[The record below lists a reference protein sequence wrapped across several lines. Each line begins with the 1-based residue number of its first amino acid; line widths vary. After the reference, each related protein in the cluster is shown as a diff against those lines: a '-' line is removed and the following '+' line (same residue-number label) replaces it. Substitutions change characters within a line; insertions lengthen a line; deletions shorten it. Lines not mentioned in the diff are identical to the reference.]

1 MENKMQ
7 TLKGRTAVFA
17 GATAGDGR
25 ETVKTLCA
33 GGMNVVMMT
42 HNRAA
47 AEELTAEIKAAGAPG
62 ECAFYVGGHGELPA
76 EESPAVYEEIQS
88 RFGSVDVVI
97 ANTGADGHRD
107 SVETLAPEEL
117 ERSLNHLAVG
127 AFRMLQTALPYLKQS
142 KAPRVILM
150 STVEGVHGGTQESL
164 ANAIAK
170 GAVASLALNAA
181 ARLAP
186 MGITVNCIAK
196 GAIPRM
202 EGVRPGDPDPA
213 DRLASI
219 PLGRLGCPKD
229 LAEAVA
235 FLASEESAYLT
246 GQILELSGGVQLGR

>member
-1 MENKMQ
+1 MQ
-7 TLKGRTAVFA
+7 TLKGRTAVMA

-47 AEELTAEIKAAGAPG
+47 AEELAAELRAAEAPG
-62 ECAFYVGGHGELPA
+62 ACVFYVGGHGELPA
-76 EESPAVYEEIQS
+76 EQNPAVYEEICA
-88 RFGSVDVVI
+88 RFGSVDVII

-107 SVETLAPEEL
+107 SIETLDPAEL
-117 ERSLNHLAVG
+117 EKNLNHLAVG
-127 AFRMLQTALPYLKQS
+127 AFRMLQTALPYLKKS
-142 KAPRVILM
+142 KASRVILM
-150 STVEGVHGGTQESL
+150 STVEGIHGGTQESL
-164 ANAIAK
+164 ANAIVK
-170 GAVASLALNAA
+170 GAVASLALNTA

-196 GAIPRM
+196 GAIPRA

-213 DRLASI
+213 DRLSSI
-219 PLGRLGCPKD
+219 PMGRLGSPED

-246 GQILELSGGVQLGR
+246 GQILELSGGLNLGR

>member
-1 MENKMQ
+1 MQ
-7 TLKGRTAVFA
+7 TLKGRTAVMA

-47 AEELTAEIKAAGAPG
+47 AEALADEIKTANAPG
-62 ECAFYVGGHGELPA
+62 ECIFYVSRPGEKPA
-76 EESPAVYEEIQS
+76 EEDPAVYEEIRE
-88 RFGSVDVVI
+88 RFGSVDVII

-117 ERSLNHLAVG
+117 ERSLKHLTVG
-127 AFRMLQTALPYLKQS
+127 AFRMLQTALPFLKQS
-142 KAPRVILM
+142 SAPRVILM
-150 STVEGVHGGTQESL
+150 STVEGIHGGTHESL
-164 ANAIAK
+164 TNAVAK

-196 GAIPRM
+196 GAIPRV

-213 DRLASI
+213 ERLSSI
-219 PLGRLGCPKD
+219 PLGRLGSSKD
-229 LAEAVA
+229 LAETVA
-235 FLASEESAYLT
+235 FLASEEAAYLT
-246 GQILELSGGVQLGR
+246 GQLLELSGGLNLGR

>member
-1 MENKMQ
+1 M
-7 TLKGRTAVFA
+7 A

-33 GGMNVVMMT
+33 AGMNVVMMT

-47 AEELTAEIKAAGAPG
+47 AEELIAEIEASGAPG
-62 ECAFYVGGHGELPA
+62 TCVFYAGGRDELPA
-76 EESPAVYEEIQS
+76 EHNPAVYEDIRS
-88 RFGSVDVVI
+88 RFGSVDVIIV
-97 ANTGADGHRD
+97 NTGADGHRD
-107 SVETLAPEEL
+107 SIETLNPEEL
-117 ERSLNHLAVG
+117 ERSLSHLAGG
-127 AFRMLQTALPYLKQS
+127 AFRMLQTALPFLKQS

-150 STVEGVHGGTQESL
+150 STVEGMHGGTQESL
-164 ANAIAK
+164 ANAVAK

-186 MGITVNCIAK
+186 LGIPVNCIAK

-213 DRLASI
+213 ERLSSI
-219 PLGRLGCPKD
+219 PMGRLGSPMD

-246 GQILELSGGVQLGR
+246 GQILELSGGLQLGR

>member
-1 MENKMQ
+1 M
-7 TLKGRTAVFA
+7 A

-25 ETVKTLCA
+25 ETVKTLCS

-47 AEELTAEIKAAGAPG
+47 AEALAAEIRATESPGA
-62 ECAFYVGGHGELPA
+62 CAFYVGARGELPA
-76 EESPAVYEEIQS
+76 EHDPAVYEEIRS
-88 RFGSVDVVI
+88 RFGSVDVII

-107 SVETLAPEEL
+107 SIETLDPEEL
-117 ERSLNHLAVG
+117 EKNLNHLTVG

-150 STVEGVHGGTQESL
+150 STVEGIRGGTQESL
-164 ANAIAK
+164 CNAIAK

-186 MGITVNCIAK
+186 TGITVNCVAK
-196 GAIPRM
+196 GAIPRA
-202 EGVRPGDPDPA
+202 EGVRPGDPDPS
-213 DRLASI
+213 DRLTSI
-219 PLGRLGCPKD
+219 PVGRLGSPKD

-246 GQILELSGGVQLGR
+246 GQILELSGGLNLGR